1 MNGSVYASSLSVEKR
16 ASAKYLRVSGKVPEP
31 GLSKMP
37 RGDKKKKKKKK
48 TKKKPLTKINAV
60 LNL

>member
-37 RGDKKKKKKKK
+37 RGDKKGKK
-48 TKKKPLTKINAV
+48 NV
-60 LNL
+60 LVEMYSVRLMDHGV